1 MVDIFE
7 KIISYKKQTP
17 KQTES
22 NLEKLKN
29 MHIDKISKKLPL
41 IPLKIIRENIAV
53 LKQEHSGEKGH
64 IYPLQHELTLKRLC

>member
-41 IPLKIIRENIAV
+41 IPLKIIRENIAWM
-53 LKQEHSGEKGH
+53 KQE
-64 IYPLQHELTLKRLC
+64 